1 MQKSEYL
8 NLLNWPT
15 AEWDVLTA
23 DEAAPYLEVAG
34 RVNAMYPIS
43 DPGGKK
49 AFGKDAYVVSKK
61 WLSENTVAAPVIPPA
76 VPPAPPVAAPVPEAI
91 PEPFVDTVPEKV
103 EPPIGLTDLLGP
115 LGKFRVAKLIS
126 IGWTNQSPEILINE
140 EGHLITYK
148 EIEDMSNDVWVPL
161 SHPTAIVTKPI
172 VPVVPVVEV
181 VAPVVVDPWTD
192 ALRSRVEQIIALDPI
207 NKLGDDAIS
216 IVLANSTI
224 LIETVESMPDPVFQ
238 GYLRKISTPPP
249 AYVEAVSP
257 PVEET
262 IKEVEAIVEAV
273 GAPVDNVIIAEVPA
287 ATVMNP
293 IDKLVVDAA
302 KSVKSTKVDPVEI
315 TEADK
320 QHEED
325 AQKAQ
330 ALHETEMD
338 EEALKNHLKDEE
350 DLKED
355 ELVLPSKD
363 VMLEQ
368 FAIVEQMIVA
378 GQTFQKAYY
387 AIIKIKEALE
397 LDVAPS
403 KKIPLIKKAVK
414 NL

>member
-1 MQKSEYL
+1 M
-8 NLLNWPT
+8 
-15 AEWDVLTA
+15 A
-23 DEAAPYLEVAG
+23 
-34 RVNAMYPIS
+34 
-43 DPGGKK
+43 
-49 AFGKDAYVVSKK
+49 
-61 WLSENTVAAPVIPPA
+61 ENTVAAPVIPVA
-76 VPPAPPVAAPVPEAI
+76 DPVAEAI
-91 PEPFVDTVPEKV
+91 PEPFVDTVPEQV
-103 EPPIGLTDLLGP
+103 EQPAPSNANLDA

-126 IGWTNQSPEILINE
+126 IGWTNHSPDVLINS
-140 EGHLITYK
+140 EGHLLTYG
-148 EIEDMSNDVWVPL
+148 EIQSMDNDVWVPL
-161 SHPTAIVTKPI
+161 SHPTAIVTEPI
-172 VPVVPVVEV
+172 VPSSPIVEEVLPVVE
-181 VAPVVVDPWTD
+181 PWTE
-192 ALRSRVEQIIALDPI
+192 ALRSRIEQIVALDPI
-207 NKLGDDAIS
+207 HKLGDDAIS
-216 IVLANSTI
+216 IVLANDTV
-224 LIETVESMPDPVFQ
+224 LIETVKSMPEPVFQ

-249 AYVEAVSP
+249 AYVEAIP
-257 PVEET
+257 TPVEET

-273 GAPVDNVIIAEVPA
+273 GAPAENVIIAKVPA
-287 ATVMNP
+287 LTVMNP

-302 KSVKSTKVDPVEI
+302 MSVKSIEVDEVEI

-325 AQKAQ
+325 AQRAQ
-330 ALHETEMD
+330 ALHAIEMD

-350 DLKED
+350 DLKKD

>member
-1 MQKSEYL
+1 MEKVQYL

-15 AEWDVLTA
+15 VEWDVLTA
-23 DEAAPYLEVAG
+23 EEAAPYLEVAG
-34 RVNAMYPIS
+34 RINAMYPIS

-49 AFGKDAYVVSKK
+49 AFGKDAYVVNKK
-61 WLSENTVAAPVIPPA
+61 WLAENTVAAPVIPVA
-76 VPPAPPVAAPVPEAI
+76 DPVAEAI
-91 PEPFVDTVPEKV
+91 PEPFVDTVPEQV
-103 EPPIGLTDLLGP
+103 EQPAPSNANLDA

-126 IGWTNQSPEILINE
+126 IGWTNHSPDVLINS
-140 EGHLITYK
+140 EGHLLTYG
-148 EIEDMSNDVWVPL
+148 EIQSMDNDVWVPL
-161 SHPTAIVTKPI
+161 SHPTAIVTEPI
-172 VPVVPVVEV
+172 VPSSPIVEEVLPVVE
-181 VAPVVVDPWTD
+181 PWTE
-192 ALRSRVEQIIALDPI
+192 ALRSRIEQIVALDPI
-207 NKLGDDAIS
+207 HKLGDDAIS
-216 IVLANSTI
+216 IVLANDTV
-224 LIETVESMPDPVFQ
+224 LIETVKSMPEPVFQ

-249 AYVEAVSP
+249 AYVEAIP
-257 PVEET
+257 TPVEET

-273 GAPVDNVIIAEVPA
+273 GAPAENVIIAKVPA
-287 ATVMNP
+287 LTVMNP

-302 KSVKSTKVDPVEI
+302 MSVKSIEVDEVEI

-325 AQKAQ
+325 AQRAQ
-330 ALHETEMD
+330 ALHAIEMD

-350 DLKED
+350 DLKKD